1 MRTFWTALAVLAA
14 LLLAPAAHA
23 DLADD
28 CNQSFDFKLRVT
40 ACTELIET
48 QDHTDE
54 NLAAAYTNRGRA
66 HYALGDADKALAD
79 FDRSVELRP
88 DAQSYSNRGSANFT
102 LQKLEAAQADFEKA
116 VEIAP
121 DYADALHNLGLIHL
135 SAGRREKAL
144 DYFNAAIEADPNVQN
159 THAFRARLN
168 CKLGHHD
175 QSVADYLVVLSRDKR
190 LVPQAIKSFV
200 DKGLMEGPPGNEWDE
215 KAEAGLTAWVE
226 GGCT

>member
-1 MRTFWTALAVLAA
+1 MRIFWTALVA
-14 LLLAPAAHA
+14 LLLAPAAQA
-23 DLADD
+23 DPAHD
-28 CNQSFDFKLRVT
+28 CNQSFDFKLRLT
-40 ACTELIET
+40 ACTELIELH
-48 QDHTDE
+48 DHTDE

-66 HYALGDADKALAD
+66 HYALGDAERALAD
-79 FDRSVELRP
+79 FDRAVELRP
-88 DAQSYSNRGSANFT
+88 DAQSYSNRGSANFA

-135 SAGRREKAL
+135 SAGRQQKAL
-144 DYFNAAIEADPNVQN
+144 GYFDAAITADPDVQN

-168 CKLGHHD
+168 CKLGNHD

-200 DKGLMEGPPGNEWDE
+200 DKGLMEGPATDVWDD
-215 KAEAGLTAWVE
+215 KAETGLTAWVRA
-226 GGCT
+226 GCE